1 MSPAIHRESGYT
13 FYFVSFDI
21 ASGEPPHVH
30 VGKGR
35 AQPRGD
41 AKFWL
46 DPVSLADSG
55 RFSHREVQRMLHIV
69 QEQQAH
75 FLEEWHDYRNRI

>member
-1 MSPAIHRESGYT
+1 MSPTIHRERGYA

-21 ASGEPPHVH
+21 ASGEPPHIH
-30 VGKGR
+30 ASAGR

-46 DPVSLADSG
+46 EPVQLASPG
-55 RFSHREVQRMLHIV
+55 RFGQRDLRAMQAIIEERQRE
-69 QEQQAH
+69 
-75 FLEEWHDYRNRI
+75 FLEEWYDY